1 VLIPLVLIPLVLIP
15 LVLIPVALVLAAP
28 IPLPPIAGALLGLGL
43 LSASAG
49 GEYRADARVAFAYWA
64 AIRPVRC
71 VHGGGSPR
79 RGGEPIAIAIPACRL
94 SRRRLMAIWPIGRSG
109 VTGRSISGAA
119 GRSSFTSAGL
129 SSRSSSRSALAGR

>member
-1 VLIPLVLIPLVLIP
+1 VLIPLVLIPLVLIPLVLIP
-15 LVLIPVALVLAAP
+15 LVLIPVAP
-28 IPLPPIAGALLGLGL
+28 IPLPPITGAMLGLGL

-71 VHGGGSPR
+71 VHGGGSPM
-79 RGGEPIAIAIPACRL
+79 RGGEPIAVAIPACRL
-94 SRRRLMAIWPIGRSG
+94 TRRRLMAIWPIGRSG
-109 VTGRSISGAA
+109 VA
-119 GRSSFTSAGL
+119 GRSVSGTAGGSRSTSAGL